1 MSANNL
7 PAALRRSLRRTFG
20 LRELREG
27 QQAVIERVLA
37 GQDTLAVMPTGAGK
51 SLCYQLPALH
61 LDGRTVVVSPL
72 IALMHD
78 QASKLEE
85 AGVEAA
91 QLNSARPVSEQK
103 DSMAR
108 IAEARSD
115 IVFTT
120 PERLADVAFIET
132 LRQAGVALLVV
143 DEAHC
148 ISQWGHDF
156 RPAFLG
162 IGSALRA
169 LGDPPVLALTATA
182 TEQVIVDIRRHLG
195 RPQLAIVDTGV
206 YRPNLRLQVA
216 VCDSEKHKFE
226 TLQRAL
232 GKTSGPGI
240 VYTATVKTCEELY
253 QRLGAAGESVTRY
266 HGKLRT
272 AERHANQERFMSG
285 QVRVMVATNAFGM
298 GIDKADLRFVLH
310 YQLPGSL
317 LAYYQEAGRAGRDG
331 EAADCALLF
340 HRPDRQV
347 QQFFLA
353 RSRPDEAELRA
364 VLGALGQAPLSVMA
378 LLQRLPGFTRH
389 RVTHVL
395 ALLRDAG
402 VVRANRSRAW
412 TLLPGADQLDIAPLV
427 ADYAARAEY
436 EQEAL
441 ERMVFYAQ
449 TGLCRWRVL
458 LEYFDQEPPF
468 EGEHCG
474 HCDNCLNFMAAQE
487 AAQASI
493 VAEAQPAVAANEAI
507 PAAALEEQPCPQAVT
522 PGPGSALPEPPAPAA
537 APPSLRKPKKPLS
550 LSTPAPFQ
558 VGEPVRV
565 PRYGSGRVAS
575 ASAEEVAIQFPDGRT
590 RRFVAQYVQR
600 EEGIAR
606 GQAPTPGIAAA

>member
-1 MSANNL
+1 MTASHL

-37 GQDTLAVMPTGAGK
+37 GQDTLAIMPTGAGK

-61 LDGRTVVVSPL
+61 LNGRTVVVSPL

-78 QASKLEE
+78 QATKLEE

-120 PERLADVAFIET
+120 PERLADVEFLET

-162 IGSALRA
+162 IGAALRS

-182 TEQVIVDIRRHLG
+182 TEQVIADIRRHLG
-195 RPQLAIVDTGV
+195 RPQLQTVDTGV

-232 GKTSGPGI
+232 ARSTGPGI

-266 HGKLRT
+266 HGKLRA

-285 QVRVMVATNAFGM
+285 QARVMLATNAFGM

-331 EAADCALLF
+331 EAADCALLY

-353 RSRPDEAELRA
+353 RSRPNADELHAVAHALGEAPLPVAEL
-364 VLGALGQAPLSVMA
+364 LK
-378 LLQRLPGFTRH
+378 RLPGFTRH
-389 RVTHVL
+389 RLMHALT
-395 ALLRDAG
+395 LLRDAG
-402 VVRANRSRAW
+402 MVHANRTRAW
-412 TLLPGADQLDIAPLV
+412 SLLRGAQALDLAPLV
-427 ADYAARAEY
+427 ADYDARAEH
-436 EQEAL
+436 EHEAL

-474 HCDNCLNFMAAQE
+474 HCDNCLNFARAQE
-487 AAQASI
+487 AARQG
-493 VAEAQPAVAANEAI
+493 VLTTPAKAPAAPAANDVVG
-507 PAAALEEQPCPQAVT
+507 AAALQEQPRPQAVR
-522 PGPGSALPEPPAPAA
+522 PGPGAVVA
-537 APPSLRKPKKPLS
+537 APQGASAAMPSLRKPNKPLS
-550 LSTPAPFQ
+550 LSATSPFQ
-558 VGEPVRV
+558 AGDAVRV
-565 PRYGSGRVAS
+565 PRYGSGLVAS
-575 ASAEEVAIQFPDGRT
+575 ASASEVAIKFPDGRT
-590 RRFVAQYVQR
+590 RSFVTQYVQR
-600 EEGIAR
+600 EG
-606 GQAPTPGIAAA
+606 TSSAAAG